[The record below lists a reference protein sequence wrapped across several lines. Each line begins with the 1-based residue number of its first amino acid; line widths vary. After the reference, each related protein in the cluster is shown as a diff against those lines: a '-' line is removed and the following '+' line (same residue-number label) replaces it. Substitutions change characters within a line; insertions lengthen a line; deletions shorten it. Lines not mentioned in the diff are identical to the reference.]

1 MTMNETER
9 SRMLAT
15 MDVRRLLIKLAIPA
29 TAAMAFNALYNLV
42 DTFFVARGSGE
53 IAIGALSI
61 AYPIHMIVLAIG
73 IMIGIGSSSVFSRA
87 YGRGDKQSMR
97 KAVNNALMLN
107 VSITM
112 TISIFAF
119 IFLDELLLLFGATE
133 SNIGYARDYMGI
145 LVFALVPFS
154 LSIVFNNLTRA
165 EGRPNVAMIS
175 LMIGAGLNIL
185 LDPFFIFDWGLGMG
199 VSGAALATG
208 IAKTVS
214 FAFVFV
220 MALRPESALEIHFPT
235 LHKIDFALA
244 KEIFQ
249 VGLPSFVRTA
259 MGGVLIVIVNNLIN
273 WFATGDPAV
282 YISIYGVINR
292 LMRFSL
298 MPGFGLVQG
307 MVPIIGFNFGAE
319 LYQRLYDTAR
329 FALKV
334 LFVYFTSVGI
344 LVFFFAEQ
352 LFSLFAAEQ
361 GGYFVEHGGMAFRIV
376 ALGFSMVTFQ
386 VIVSSVYQAMGYPL
400 RAFIIAISRRFL
412 VFVPVALILTPIFG
426 VMGIWATFAITD
438 ILTGSI
444 GLAFL
449 LNEFK
454 NLRQKIID
462 HPAPQPTDST

>member
-1 MTMNETER
+1 
-9 SRMLAT
+9 MLAT
-15 MDVRRLLIKLAIPA
+15 MDVRKLLIKLAIPA

-42 DTFFVARGSGE
+42 DTFFVAMGSGE
-53 IAIGALSI
+53 LAIGALSI

-87 YGRGDKQSMR
+87 YGRGDKLAMR

-107 VSITM
+107 LLITF

-119 IFLDELLLLFGATE
+119 IFIDELLMLFGATE
-133 SNIGYARDYMGI
+133 SNIGYARDYLSI
-145 LVFALVPFS
+145 IVFSLIPFS

-185 LDPFFIFDWGLGMG
+185 LDPFFIFEWGLGMG
-199 VSGAALATG
+199 VGGAALATG
-208 IAKTVS
+208 IAKTAS
-214 FAFVFV
+214 FLFVFI
-220 MALRPESALEIHFPT
+220 MALGKNSALEIHFST
-235 LHKIDFALA
+235 LHKIDFGMA

-259 MGGVLIVIVNNLIN
+259 MGGFLVIIVNNLIN
-273 WFATGDPAV
+273 FFAVGDPAV

-319 LYQRLYDTAR
+319 LYERLYDTAR
-329 FALKV
+329 FAVKL
-334 LFVYFTSVGI
+334 LFGYFTSVGL
-344 LVFFFAEQ
+344 LVMIFSEQ
-352 LFSLFAAEQ
+352 LFRLFSTEE
-361 GGYFVEHGGMAFRIV
+361 GGYFIEHGAVAFRIV
-376 ALGFSMVTFQ
+376 AAGFAMVTFQ
-386 VIVSSVYQAMGYPL
+386 VIVSSVYQAMGYPM

-426 VMGIWATFAITD
+426 VHGIWATFAITD
-438 ILTGSI
+438 ILTGSL

-454 NLRQKIID
+454 RLRKLIVD
-462 HPAPQPTDST
+462 NPPKEESTAQA